1 MSKGVLMYRG
11 FTRNLAS
18 KRLSDSFAN
27 SSVAQKRQHNRLSCR
42 LDVSLKDLD
51 TTWDTEVK
59 CIDVSPGGMGIEF
72 TEEEIIQ
79 LFIRDRLEM
88 WIHLVDGLKP
98 VHRYGRLM
106 WLKQVGEYRYRGG
119 IRFERYGG

>member
-1 MSKGVLMYRG
+1 MYRG

-27 SSVAQKRQHNRLSCR
+27 VSITQQRQHNRLSCR

-106 WLKQVGEYRYRGG
+106 WLKKVGEYRYRGG